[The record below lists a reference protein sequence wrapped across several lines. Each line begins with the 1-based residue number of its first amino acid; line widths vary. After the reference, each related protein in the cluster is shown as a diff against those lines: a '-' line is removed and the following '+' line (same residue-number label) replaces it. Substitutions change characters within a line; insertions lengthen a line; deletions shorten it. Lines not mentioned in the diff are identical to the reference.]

1 MNSSAGSEG
10 RAAYIL
16 AQLNAGLVTQWSQ
29 IVELDA
35 SLQHLL
41 NDAHSLVQPHVSA
54 ERRSSWDEA
63 WRGLRSTLGTNRS
76 LDAEAQQRFTTGDK
90 ASDPLEPW
98 SDIFEHERKF
108 SDHLAVIL
116 EIAGK
121 SVPAKDRSTWREL
134 CRSLELTIAT
144 LNAHVLTV
152 RFQLEL
158 RQKYGRQ
165 KADAVTQEMLKR
177 LPKPANIAEADKYVA
192 EYRKAYHEF
201 QHEKET
207 FGGVW
212 DVLKSLMLIQP
223 KAPEHRVR
231 DKYVQEH
238 RERLRTYAR

>member
-63 WRGLRSTLGTNRS
+63 WRGLRSTLGAIHS
-76 LDAEAQQRFTTGDK
+76 LDAEAQKRFTTGDK

-116 EIAGK
+116 DIAKK
-121 SVPAKDRSTWREL
+121 SVPARTDRPGAS
-134 CRSLELTIAT
+134 
-144 LNAHVLTV
+144 
-152 RFQLEL
+152 F
-158 RQKYGRQ
+158 
-165 KADAVTQEMLKR
+165 AD
-177 LPKPANIAEADKYVA
+177 P
-192 EYRKAYHEF
+192 
-201 QHEKET
+201 
-207 FGGVW
+207 
-212 DVLKSLMLIQP
+212 
-223 KAPEHRVR
+223 
-231 DKYVQEH
+231 
-238 RERLRTYAR
+238 

>member
-16 AQLNAGLVTQWSQ
+16 AQLNAGLTTQWSQ

-41 NDAHSLVQPHVSA
+41 DDAHSLVQPHVLA
-54 ERRSSWDEA
+54 EQRSSWDEA
-63 WRGLRSTLGTNRS
+63 WRGLRSTLAAIRS
-76 LDAEAQQRFTTGDK
+76 LDAEAQKRFTAGDK

-116 EIAGK
+116 DIAEK

-223 KAPEHRVR
+223 KVPEDRVR

>member
-41 NDAHSLVQPHVSA
+41 NDAHSLAQPHVLA

-63 WRGLRSTLGTNRS
+63 WRGLRSTLGAIRA
-76 LDAEAQQRFTTGDK
+76 LDAEAQKRFTTGDK
-90 ASDPLEPW
+90 PSDPLEPW

-116 EIAGK
+116 DIAEK

-177 LPKPANIAEADKYVA
+177 FTQA
-192 EYRKAYHEF
+192 R
-201 QHEKET
+201 
-207 FGGVW
+207 
-212 DVLKSLMLIQP
+212 
-223 KAPEHRVR
+223 EHRR
-231 DKYVQEH
+231 SRQIRCRISKGLS
-238 RERLRTYAR
+238 RISARKGNVWGRMGRIEIAHANPAKGAGRSSS

>member
-10 RAAYIL
+10 RAAYVL

-35 SLQHLL
+35 SLQRLL
-41 NDAHSLVQPHVSA
+41 NDAYSLVHPHVSA
-54 ERRSSWDEA
+54 EQRSNWDEA
-63 WRGLRSTLGTNRS
+63 WRGLRSTLDAVRS
-76 LDAEAQQRFTTGDK
+76 LDAEAQKRFTTRDK

-98 SDIFEHERKF
+98 SDIFGHERKF
-108 SDHLAVIL
+108 SNDLAVIL
-116 EIAGK
+116 DIAKK

-144 LNAHVLTV
+144 LNAHALTV

-158 RQKYGRQ
+158 RQKYGQQ

-192 EYRKAYHEF
+192 EYRKAYQEF
-201 QHEKET
+201 QNEKQT
-207 FGGVW
+207 FGGAW

-223 KAPEHRVR
+223 KAPEDRVR
-231 DKYVQEH
+231 DKYVQEY
-238 RERLRTYAR
+238 RKRLRTYAR

>member
-63 WRGLRSTLGTNRS
+63 WRGLRSTLGAIRS
-76 LDAEAQQRFTTGDK
+76 LDAEAQKRFTTGDK

-192 EYRKAYHEF
+192 EYRKAYQEF
-201 QHEKET
+201 QQEKET

-223 KAPEHRVR
+223 KAPADRVR

>member
-1 MNSSAGSEG
+1 MNSSAGSES

-16 AQLNAGLVTQWSQ
+16 AQLNAGLVTHWSQ

-41 NDAHSLVQPHVSA
+41 DDAHSLVQPHVLA
-54 ERRSSWDEA
+54 EQRSSWDEA
-63 WRGLRSTLGTNRS
+63 WRGLRSTLGAIRS
-76 LDAEAQQRFTTGDK
+76 LDAEAQKRFTTGDK

-116 EIAGK
+116 DIARK

-134 CRSLELTIAT
+134 CRSLELAIAT

-177 LPKPANIAEADKYVA
+177 LPKPANIAEADKYDA

-231 DKYVQEH
+231 DKYVQEY

>member
-29 IVELDA
+29 IVELEA
-35 SLQHLL
+35 SLRHLL

-54 ERRSSWDEA
+54 ERRSRWDGA
-63 WRGLRSTLGTNRS
+63 WRGLRSTLGAIRS
-76 LDAEAQQRFTTGDK
+76 LDTEAQKRFTTGDK

-108 SDHLAVIL
+108 SDHLGVIL
-116 EIAGK
+116 DIAEK

-144 LNAHVLTV
+144 LNAHALTV

-158 RQKYGRQ
+158 RQKYGRR

-177 LPKPANIAEADKYVA
+177 LPKPANIAEADKYIA
-192 EYRKAYHEF
+192 EYKKAY
-201 QHEKET
+201 Q
-207 FGGVW
+207 
-212 DVLKSLMLIQP
+212 
-223 KAPEHRVR
+223 
-231 DKYVQEH
+231 
-238 RERLRTYAR
+238 

>member
-41 NDAHSLVQPHVSA
+41 GDAYSLVQPHVSA

-63 WRGLRSTLGTNRS
+63 WRGLRSTLGAIRS
-76 LDAEAQQRFTTGDK
+76 LDAEAQKRFTTGAK

-116 EIAGK
+116 DIAEK

-144 LNAHVLTV
+144 LNAHTLTV

-192 EYRKAYHEF
+192 EYRKAYQEF

-223 KAPEHRVR
+223 KAPEDRVR

-238 RERLRTYAR
+238 RKRLTTYAR

>member
-41 NDAHSLVQPHVSA
+41 NDAYSLVQPHVSA

-63 WRGLRSTLGTNRS
+63 WRGLRSTLGAIRS
-76 LDAEAQQRFTTGDK
+76 LDAEAQKRFTTGDK

-108 SDHLAVIL
+108 SDHLAAIL
-116 EIAGK
+116 DIAEK

-192 EYRKAYHEF
+192 EYRKAYQEF
-201 QHEKET
+201 QHEKQT

-223 KAPEHRVR
+223 KAPEDRVR

-238 RERLRTYAR
+238 RKRLTTYAR

>member
-1 MNSSAGSEG
+1 MNSSAGSQG

-29 IVELDA
+29 ILELDA

-41 NDAHSLVQPHVSA
+41 NDANSLAQPHVSA

-63 WRGLRSTLGTNRS
+63 WRDLRSTLGAIRS
-76 LDAEAQQRFTTGDK
+76 LDAEAQKRFTTGDK

-108 SDHLAVIL
+108 SDDLAVIL
-116 EIAGK
+116 DVAKK

-192 EYRKAYHEF
+192 EYRKAYQEF
-201 QHEKET
+201 QHEKQT

-223 KAPEHRVR
+223 KAPEDRVR

-238 RERLRTYAR
+238 RKRLGAYAR

>member
-41 NDAHSLVQPHVSA
+41 HDAHSLVQLHVSA
-54 ERRSSWDEA
+54 EQRSSWDEA
-63 WRGLRSTLGTNRS
+63 WRGLRSTLGAIRS
-76 LDAEAQQRFTTGDK
+76 LDAEAQKRFTTGDK

-116 EIAGK
+116 DIAEK